1 MGKTPARERPEY
13 WNGNHKWVSIA
24 DLGKAG
30 KFISETKEGLTD
42 AGVSE
47 SGIKPVPRGTLMMS
61 FKLSIGKVSI
71 AAEELFTNEAIMAF
85 IDRGRY
91 EMDTGYL
98 YHLFRGKNWNEG
110 TNKAVLGLTL
120 NKATLSKKSIP
131 LPPLTTQRA
140 IAFRLDKVCDL
151 IAKRQAQLDRLD
163 TLAKSL
169 FVEMF
174 GDPLQGT
181 SKWPLVAI
189 EELFDVGSSKRVFE
203 KDWKSEGIPFY
214 RAREIVKLAESGSV
228 DNDLF
233 ISPDMY
239 RTFKKNY
246 GVPMPGDILVTGVGT
261 LGVCYLVS
269 DERPFYYKDGNIICL
284 HSKGKISSR
293 FVLECYRF
301 PFIKDQIQRKA
312 GGSTVGTY
320 TITNAKKTQIIL
332 PPPEMQ
338 QAFVSRIEAIDKS
351 KFAIRRWLSLFRDWL
366 TK

>member
-1 MGKTPARERPEY
+1 MRSRSVRLEDAFILQMGKTPARERPEY

-151 IAKRQAQLDRLD
+151 IAKRQAQLDRHD

-169 FVEMF
+169 FVE
-174 GDPLQGT
+174 
-181 SKWPLVAI
+181 
-189 EELFDVGSSKRVFE
+189 E
-203 KDWKSEGIPFY
+203 
-214 RAREIVKLAESGSV
+214 
-228 DNDLF
+228 
-233 ISPDMY
+233 
-239 RTFKKNY
+239 RT
-246 GVPMPGDILVTGVGT
+246 
-261 LGVCYLVS
+261 
-269 DERPFYYKDGNIICL
+269 
-284 HSKGKISSR
+284 
-293 FVLECYRF
+293 
-301 PFIKDQIQRKA
+301 A
-312 GGSTVGTY
+312 
-320 TITNAKKTQIIL
+320 A
-332 PPPEMQ
+332 
-338 QAFVSRIEAIDKS
+338 
-351 KFAIRRWLSLFRDWL
+351 
-366 TK
+366 

>member
-1 MGKTPARERPEY
+1 MTSIRLEDAFILQMGKTPARERPEY

-47 SGIKPVPRGTLMMS
+47 SGIKPVPKGTLMMS

-131 LPPLTTQRA
+131 LPPLATQRA
-140 IAFRLDKVCDL
+140 IAVRFDKVCDL
-151 IAKRQAQLDRLD
+151 IAKRQTQLDRLD

-169 FVEMF
+169 FVE
-174 GDPLQGT
+174 G
-181 SKWPLVAI
+181 
-189 EELFDVGSSKRVFE
+189 
-203 KDWKSEGIPFY
+203 
-214 RAREIVKLAESGSV
+214 
-228 DNDLF
+228 
-233 ISPDMY
+233 
-239 RTFKKNY
+239 RT
-246 GVPMPGDILVTGVGT
+246 
-261 LGVCYLVS
+261 
-269 DERPFYYKDGNIICL
+269 
-284 HSKGKISSR
+284 
-293 FVLECYRF
+293 
-301 PFIKDQIQRKA
+301 A
-312 GGSTVGTY
+312 
-320 TITNAKKTQIIL
+320 A
-332 PPPEMQ
+332 
-338 QAFVSRIEAIDKS
+338 
-351 KFAIRRWLSLFRDWL
+351 
-366 TK
+366 